1 MTPYVKYVLRKRRI
15 YIFVATDNL
24 KKRTDENEKQ
34 YIWRLCSAKE
44 DGLLDCS
51 WDEVVSILN
60 YELYGDDTDNWKH
73 QDTFRKPF
81 HAAKS
86 YYEDVFSKQISDE
99 YSKDILDRKRE
110 LEKIKT
116 QIQTEKIELNKWKR
130 EEARDELLVEK
141 IVKAIKETPI
151 IKPEITETKNYIKD
165 IENNIVKIDFEDNKY
180 NERAYILAFGDAHFG
195 TELTIYGLNDEVLNY
210 YSPEVFYS
218 RMDILLLKVKDLIKR
233 ENIKKL
239 YVYDMGDAIDG
250 ILRVSQLM
258 KLRYGVVESAVRYAK
273 YLAGWLLELSQYV
286 DISFQMC
293 EGNHSEIRHLGQ
305 PKGSFKMDNMGKVI
319 FEIIR
324 IYLDEIDSIEI
335 KTNKTGMIYENILGY
350 NIVGFHGESKNMEK
364 TLRDFSSIYN
374 VDIDLLIAGHLHHS
388 YSEAVGFA
396 KDVVRT
402 PSIIG
407 VDDFSL
413 KLAKVSDPG
422 ATLMV
427 LEKDKGKII
436 DYHIKLATTMS
447 EVKH

>member
-1 MTPYVKYVLRKRRI
+1 MIPYENMYEKKEKFKI
-15 YIFVATDNL
+15 ITNDL
-24 KKRTDENEKQ
+24 KKKTDENEKQ
-34 YIWRLCSAKE
+34 YIWRICSAKE
-44 DGLLDCS
+44 DGILDYS
-51 WDEVVSILN
+51 WDEVVNVLN
-60 YELYGDDTDNWKH
+60 HEIYGDDTENWKH
-73 QDTFRKPF
+73 QDTYRKPF
-81 HAAKS
+81 QQAKA
-86 YYEDVFSKQISDE
+86 YYEEVFSKQISNE
-99 YSKDILDRKRE
+99 YSDDILERKRE
-110 LEKIKT
+110 LEKLKT

-141 IVKAIKETPI
+141 IVQAIKETPI
-151 IKPEITETKNYIKD
+151 IKPNNK
-165 IENNIVKIDFEDNKY
+165 ENVKEDSVGNIVRLNFDENDK
-180 NERAYILAFGDAHFG
+180 NERAYILAYGDEHFG

-210 YSPEVFYS
+210 YSPEIFYE
-218 RMDILLLKVKDLIKR
+218 RMDLLLDNTKKLIKK
-233 ENIKKL
+233 ENINKL

-273 YLAGWLLELSQYV
+273 YLSMWLLELSECV
-286 DISFQMC
+286 DSVSFQMC

-324 IYLDEIDSIEI
+324 IYLDEIENIEI

-388 YSEAVGFA
+388 YNEAVGFA

-427 LEKDKGKII
+427 IEKGKGKIC
-436 DYHIKLATTMS
+436 DYHIKLTKS
-447 EVKH
+447 EVKQ

>member
-1 MTPYVKYVLRKRRI
+1 MDL
-15 YIFVATDNL
+15 
-24 KKRTDENEKQ
+24 
-34 YIWRLCSAKE
+34 
-44 DGLLDCS
+44 LLD
-51 WDEVVSILN
+51 N
-60 YELYGDDTDNWKH
+60 
-73 QDTFRKPF
+73 
-81 HAAKS
+81 
-86 YYEDVFSKQISDE
+86 
-99 YSKDILDRKRE
+99 
-110 LEKIKT
+110 
-116 QIQTEKIELNKWKR
+116 
-130 EEARDELLVEK
+130 
-141 IVKAIKETPI
+141 
-151 IKPEITETKNYIKD
+151 TKK
-165 IENNIVKIDFEDNKY
+165 
-180 NERAYILAFGDAHFG
+180 
-195 TELTIYGLNDEVLNY
+195 
-210 YSPEVFYS
+210 
-218 RMDILLLKVKDLIKR
+218 LIKK
-233 ENIKKL
+233 ENINKL

-273 YLAGWLLELSQYV
+273 YLSMWLLELSECV
-286 DISFQMC
+286 DSVSFQMC

-324 IYLDEIDSIEI
+324 IYLNEIENIEI

-388 YSEAVGFA
+388 YNEAVGFA

-427 LEKDKGKII
+427 IEKGKGKIC
-436 DYHIKLATTMS
+436 DYHIKLTKS
-447 EVKH
+447 EVKQ